1 MKKDIEWLRCK
12 LEYFYE
18 LDMWNWK
25 QCEPNSKEQRHF
37 GGCLA
42 AIEEALGLLD
52 QLDEPEVLS
61 QELPVIPSYVAEY
74 LELAKREFSLMRVL
88 EKANRRDELLF
99 LKWEKEYAWI
109 SANDET
115 FARAWLAGYKVA
127 AEEPPYYA
135 LVKGHQ
141 FLAGDFK
148 YFNLDVLN
156 NVLFVGSR
164 TFILDRHLTEMSKS
178 EWNKLGINDSNADF
192 LKTEDVEE

>member
-61 QELPVIPSYVAEY
+61 QEWIDEHAKAVAYDGVPDETEIVYVDELESLLVPKQEDVDQEQVQKYLSEHGIEVVEKEPETVADVIAVFYKS
-74 LELAKREFSLMRVL
+74 L
-88 EKANRRDELLF
+88 EK
-99 LKWEKEYAWI
+99 LKE
-109 SANDET
+109 
-115 FARAWLAGYKVA
+115 
-127 AEEPPYYA
+127 A
-135 LVKGHQ
+135 LSTEVK
-141 FLAGDFK
+141 K
-148 YFNLDVLN
+148 
-156 NVLFVGSR
+156 
-164 TFILDRHLTEMSKS
+164 
-178 EWNKLGINDSNADF
+178 
-192 LKTEDVEE
+192 